1 MAIFATFSILSMAN
15 YATFSILS
23 LFFIII
29 FLSFCINESFADNGG
44 WQSAHA
50 TAYGGGDASGTM
62 GIIQSSLIYFLAF
75 CSFKR
80 SNF

>member
-1 MAIFATFSILSMAN
+1 MAIVATFSILSMAN

-23 LFFIII
+23 LFFIF
-29 FLSFCINESFADNGG
+29 FLSFCVNESFADNGG